1 MGGREDPLDQ
11 LNDYQAQMSTVTR
24 KYLRVYDIFMLDVI
38 LPIWHTELDAS
49 TTRTTRHRPWPIR
62 QDAAGRAPQGA
73 QEHLGVCQG
82 L

>member
-1 MGGREDPLDQ
+1 MGGREDPLHP
-11 LNDYQAQMSTVTR
+11 LNASQAQMSTATR
-24 KYLRVYDIFMLDVI
+24 NYLRVSDKFMLDVV
-38 LPIWHTELDAS
+38 LPTWHNKLDAS
-49 TTRTTRHRPWPIR
+49 TTCTTRHRPRPIR